1 MSLPFFY
8 VLSFLNSQLWVV
20 RDHHESKS
28 LKNVKSIIG
37 KHRMEFENLLKLG
50 IRLVNFLS

>member
-1 MSLPFFY
+1 MSSPFFY

-50 IRLVNFLS
+50 ILLVNFLS